1 LPFVAL
7 LDADVLYPAR
17 LRDVLLSVA
26 EAGLYRV
33 IWTERILDEMV
44 RNVLGDRPDLTP
56 SQLDHTVSCM
66 MNAFPEA
73 MVTGYESLENVMTNH
88 EKDRHVLAACI
99 RGRADVL
106 VTCNAKHFP
115 PECCSSYDI
124 DVQDPDEFLLYAYDL
139 RPEAFMAAIE
149 RMLQRNQSPP
159 RNIPEFLE
167 SLQTFTPDLVE
178 KIRADL

>member
-1 LPFVAL
+1 MPFVAL

-44 RNVLGDRPDLTP
+44 RNVLDDRPDLAP
-56 SQLDHTVSCM
+56 NQLHHTVSCM
-66 MNAFPEA
+66 MSAFPEA

-88 EKDRHVLAACI
+88 EKDRHVLAACV

-106 VTCNAKHFP
+106 VTCNARYFP
-115 PECCSSYDI
+115 PECCSLYDI
-124 DVQDPDEFLLYAYDL
+124 DVQDPDEFLVHAYDL

-159 RNIPEFLE
+159 RNIPGFLE
-167 SLQTFTPDLVE
+167 SSRTFTPQLVG